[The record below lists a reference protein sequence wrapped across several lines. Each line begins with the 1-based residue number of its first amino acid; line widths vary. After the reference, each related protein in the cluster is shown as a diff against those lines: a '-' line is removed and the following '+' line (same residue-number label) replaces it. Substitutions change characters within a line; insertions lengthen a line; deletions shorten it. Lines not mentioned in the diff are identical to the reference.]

1 MTFREYIRLSDE
13 LYEQAFKRDEI
24 FREAENKR
32 AQIYYHLLK
41 VLFYNDPYNN
51 LKHCKDIGVWI
62 LSIQRMKSK
71 SSWLSKD
78 VFFSVLYSGY
88 EEDFNY
94 TEEKDILDVKYQELA
109 LSGLSPKEIKS
120 RLDSI
125 YDKICK
131 ELSTKSFKTIRKYKD
146 IQNRFKRRNYENK
159 RKIAF

>member
-1 MTFREYIRLSDE
+1 MTFREYIKLSDE

-51 LKHCKDIGVWI
+51 LKHCKDIDVWI

-88 EEDFNY
+88 EEDFSY
-94 TEEKDILDVKYQELA
+94 KEEKDILDVKYQELA

-120 RLDSI
+120 RLDGI
-125 YDKICK
+125 YDKICR
-131 ELSTKSFKTIRKYKD
+131 ELSTKSFKTIRNYKE
-146 IQNRFKRRNYENK
+146 IQDRF
-159 RKIAF
+159 